1 MEFDEV
7 AVLGALLM
15 TKYSETL
22 IGEAIGFEDELYGW
36 SNSKTIYYPLSFKA
50 NDNIYSVHIELK
62 KPNSITVNF
71 EGEKIQID
79 LNGDHIELNDEKIKL
94 DFKEGKYATG
104 RRKKSV
110 AKVWLKKGSG
120 KFYVNGKSLNDYFPR
135 ANHVMQILRPFEI
148 INQSTDYDVRSKVVG
163 GGQTGQ
169 AGALVH
175 GISRALLK
183 FDETLKSTLRKE
195 KLTTRDSRSVE
206 RKKPGRAKARK
217 SYQFSKR

>member
-1 MEFDEV
+1 MEE
-7 AVLGALLM
+7 
-15 TKYSETL
+15 
-22 IGEAIGFEDELYGW
+22 
-36 SNSKTIYYPLSFKA
+36 NSQSA
-50 NDNIYSVHIELK
+50 
-62 KPNSITVNF
+62 
-71 EGEKIQID
+71 
-79 LNGDHIELNDEKIKL
+79 EKIKL
-94 DFKEGKYATG
+94 DFKESMYATG
-104 RRKKSV
+104 RRKTSI
-110 AKVWLKKGSG
+110 AKIWLKKGTG
-120 KFYVNGKSLNDYFPR
+120 KIFVNGKNFQDYFTSDT
-135 ANHVMQILRPFEI
+135 HKMQILRPFEI